1 MRLALGREENFYL
14 QVFGA
19 LTPCFVDVL
28 LLMIPARV
36 VTAARERAVD
46 RRERAWR

>member
-1 MRLALGREENFYL
+1 MAAVSLASGREENFYL

-28 LLMIPARV
+28 LSD
-36 VTAARERAVD
+36 TAAD
-46 RRERAWR
+46 DPHTSCDSGT